1 MSGNFPENKEFYRAG
16 ALGQIH
22 YMSVRSAKILL
33 YLCDF
38 FSNGSMGNFFGTL
51 SNKEGK

>member
-22 YMSVRSAKILL
+22 YNVSKTRQ
-33 YLCDF
+33 DF
-38 FSNGSMGNFFGTL
+38 IVSL
-51 SNKEGK
+51 